1 MMKSS
6 CLSALIFIL
15 IIATNTFADSVDQQK
30 LDTLFQSGQSFVEG
44 QNDQANTPPD
54 NIAPANIAPAPD
66 ANTFKDAA
74 DFRKLQEQNQH
85 RLLICTVGVTPIFL
99 FLVLFFIK
107 RSGNFDPEHIIH
119 GSALVLV
126 IQATIFLVV
135 ASATN
140 EQLTG
145 GIGVLGA
152 IAGYLFGSSPKRR
165 DFDPRAQNRETTS
178 DFKSSDK

>member
-1 MMKSS
+1 MKSS
-6 CLSALIFIL
+6 LLPLLLFVL
-15 IIATNTFADSVDQQK
+15 VIATNTFADSIDQQK
-30 LDTLFQSGQSFVEG
+30 LDTLFQSGQSFVES
-44 QNDQANTPPD
+44 QNDQA

-66 ANTFKDAA
+66 ANTFKEAA

-99 FLVLFFIK
+99 FLVLFFIR
-107 RSGNFDPEHIIH
+107 RSGNYDPEHIIH

-165 DFDPRAQNRETTS
+165 DFDPRARDRVTTP
-178 DFKSSDK
+178 DNKAADK

>member
-6 CLSALIFIL
+6 LFSALIFIL
-15 IIATNTFADSVDQQK
+15 IVSTNTSADSVDQQK
-30 LDTLFQSGQSFVEG
+30 LDTLFQSGQSFVES
-44 QNDQANTPPD
+44 QNDQANT
-54 NIAPANIAPAPD
+54 APANIAPAPD
-66 ANTFKDAA
+66 ANTFKEAA

-99 FLVLFFIK
+99 FLVLFFIR
-107 RSGNFDPEHIIH
+107 RSGNYDPEHIIH

-165 DFDPRAQNRETTS
+165 DFDPRAHNRVATP
-178 DFKSSDK
+178 DNKASDK